1 MLSGAQQRQGIEPF
15 CILVVKRRVLD
26 AGATNLP
33 SCEQV
38 LMVGKG
44 KGIPEGN
51 QLEEHMLGFVY

>member
-1 MLSGAQQRQGIEPF
+1 M
-15 CILVVKRRVLD
+15 KRRVLD

-38 LMVGKG
+38 LMVEKG

-51 QLEEHMLGFVY
+51 HK